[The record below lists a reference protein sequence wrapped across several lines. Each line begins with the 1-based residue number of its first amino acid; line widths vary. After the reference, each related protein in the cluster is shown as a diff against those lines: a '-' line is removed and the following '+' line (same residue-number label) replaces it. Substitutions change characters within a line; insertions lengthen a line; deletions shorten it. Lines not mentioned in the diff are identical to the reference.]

1 MDWPSWVTMGF
12 GFGRSLST
20 LLFGVTA
27 TDPITLAAV
36 GHGNVASNNCL
47 LPKSGAFAALNMQ

>member
-1 MDWPSWVTMGF
+1 MGF